1 MKYVTLINDQSY
13 EIEID
18 HDGSVLINGEE
29 RDVDFLNLGGDLY
42 SVITENRSLEAV
54 INDDEGNI
62 AVMMSGRQFEA
73 QVLDER
79 AMLMMQRRGGQTT
92 GSGEV
97 KAPMPGLIVAV
108 TAERGKTLAKGDTLI
123 VLESMKM
130 QNELKSPIDGVV
142 ARNSCRGGSGSG
154 QKRSACGDPAAGR
167 QLTPYWLSLK

>member
-18 HDGSVLINGEE
+18 QEGKVLVNGEQ
-29 RDVDFLNLGGDLY
+29 RDVDFLNLGGDLF

-54 INDDEGNI
+54 INDDEGKI

-79 AMLMMQRRGGQTT
+79 AMLMMQRRGTQAT

-108 TAERGKTLAKGDTLI
+108 TTERDKSVAKGDTVV

-130 QNELKSPIDGVV
+130 QNELKSPIEGVV
-142 ARNSCRGGSGSG
+142 RAVHVEAG
-154 QKRSACGDPAAGR
+154 QAVDKNELLIEIRAPQDD
-167 QLTPYWLSLK
+167 

>member
-1 MKYVTLINDQSY
+1 MKYVTLINGETY

-29 RDVDFLNLGGDLY
+29 RDVDFLNLGGDLF

-79 AMLMMQRRGGQTT
+79 ALLMMQRRGGQAT

-108 TAERGKTLAKGDTLI
+108 TTERGAVLAKGDTLI
-123 VLESMKM
+123 ILESMKM
-130 QNELKSPIDGVV
+130 QNELKSPIDGEVRAIHV
-142 ARNSCRGGSGSG
+142 EAG
-154 QKRSACGDPAAGR
+154 QAVDKNELLVEIKQAAGD
-167 QLTPYWLSLK
+167 

>member
-1 MKYVTLINDQSY
+1 MKYVTLINDRSY

-18 HDGSVLINGEE
+18 QEGKVLVNGEE
-29 RDVDFLNLGGDLY
+29 RDVDFLNLGGDLF
-42 SVITENRSLEAV
+42 SVITEHRSLEAV
-54 INDDEGNI
+54 INDDEGAV

-79 AMLMMQRRGGQTT
+79 AMLMMQRRGTQAT

-108 TAERGKTLAKGDTLI
+108 TAERDANVAKGDTVV

-130 QNELKSPIDGVV
+130 QNELKAPIDGALRAIHVE
-142 ARNSCRGGSGSG
+142 AG
-154 QKRSACGDPAAGR
+154 QAVDKNELLVEIRAPQDD
-167 QLTPYWLSLK
+167 